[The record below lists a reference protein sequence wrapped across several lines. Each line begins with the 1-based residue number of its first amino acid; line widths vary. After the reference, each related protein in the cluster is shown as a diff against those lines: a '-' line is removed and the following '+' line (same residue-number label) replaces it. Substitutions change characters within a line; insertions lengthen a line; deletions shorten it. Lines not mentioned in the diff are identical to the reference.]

1 MIYLDYAA
9 TSYPKAPGVAEA
21 MSRALTEAGGNPG
34 RSGHAL
40 AVAAQAVVND
50 TRRRLATLLG
60 AADPQRIVFTANTTA
75 AINQALFGLLRPG
88 DRVIT
93 SSTEHNAMVR
103 PLAALAERGVLVEH
117 IAARADGSIDLDEL
131 TRALK
136 AAPTR
141 LVAMAHASNV
151 TGTILPAQEAAQLAH
166 EQGALFLLDA
176 AQTAGV
182 LPLDLRLIAADLL
195 ALPGHKG
202 LLGPPGTGALYV
214 APGVE
219 LLPLIYGGTGIR
231 SEDERMPNELPERL
245 EAGTLNTVGLAGLGA
260 ALSYLAEHGVAKVR
274 AHEMELTARLLAG
287 LGEIPG
293 LRVHG
298 VADPGRQVATV
309 SITLAGWEAV
319 DLAAVLDS
327 SFGIA
332 ARAGLHCAPAAHR
345 SLGTFPGGTLRLS
358 AGCFTSLDDID
369 QAVAALEQLAA
380 PRRPPKFPQRWPLQ
394 NPPVEAKPMT

>member
-21 MSRALTEAGGNPG
+21 MQRALSEAGGNPG

-50 TRRRLATLLG
+50 TRRRLAALLG

-75 AINQALFGLLRPG
+75 AINQALFGLLCPG
-88 DRVIT
+88 DRVLS

-103 PLAALAERGVLVEH
+103 PLAALAERGVRVEQ

-131 TRALK
+131 ARALK

-141 LVAMAHASNV
+141 LVALAHASNV

-176 AQTAGV
+176 AQTVGV

-202 LLGPPGTGALYV
+202 LLGPPGPGALYV

-219 LLPLIYGGTGIR
+219 LAPLIYGGTGIR

-260 ALSYLAEHGVAKVR
+260 ALSYLGEHGVAKVR

-287 LGEIPG
+287 LGAIPG

-298 VADPGRQVATV
+298 VADPARQVATV
-309 SITLAGWEAV
+309 SINLSGWEAV

-345 SLGTFPGGTLRLS
+345 SLGTFPGGTVRLS
-358 AGCFTSLDDID
+358 AGCFTRLDDID

-380 PRRPPKFPQRWPLQ
+380 SS
-394 NPPVEAKPMT
+394 N